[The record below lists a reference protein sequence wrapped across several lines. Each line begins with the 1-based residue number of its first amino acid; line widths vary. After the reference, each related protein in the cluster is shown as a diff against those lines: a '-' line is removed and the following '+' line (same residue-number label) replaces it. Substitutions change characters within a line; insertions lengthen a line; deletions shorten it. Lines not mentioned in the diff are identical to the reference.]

1 MSYHSFAR
9 HQQVERIIVRATI
22 KAAIA
27 KGFELVAASNG
38 EDFVKTTSIRRA
50 MVVAFECDEAHVY
63 FRKPGSEGTHWTS
76 WIYVVLGNEGWT
88 VISDYTVDLEDAVK
102 ATEPLV
108 EKYEAEYFR

>member
-1 MSYHSFAR
+1 MSYHSIER
-9 HQQVERIIVRATI
+9 RQMVERSIVRATI

-27 KGFELVAASNG
+27 KGFALVAASNG
-38 EDFVKTTSIRRA
+38 EDYVKTTSIRRA
-50 MVVAFECDEAHVY
+50 MEVAFECDEAHVY
-63 FRKPGSEGTHWTS
+63 FRKPGSDWNS
-76 WIYVVLGNEGWT
+76 WIFVVLGNEGWT